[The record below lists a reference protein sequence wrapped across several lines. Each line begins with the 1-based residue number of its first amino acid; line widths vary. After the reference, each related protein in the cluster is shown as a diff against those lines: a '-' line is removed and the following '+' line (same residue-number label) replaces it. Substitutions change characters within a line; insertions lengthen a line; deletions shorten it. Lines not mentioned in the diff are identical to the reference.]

1 MIINM
6 GKKIYVL
13 TLSLFLFIISA
24 SSIIA
29 QGQGTPPLGQSSGK
43 VCVPNPLDYS
53 TDACSPGSPDNPEY
67 TDPRVIIGNGIK
79 TVLGIIGSVA
89 LAVFIYGGVLWLTSG
104 GNETRIKKGKDVILW
119 ATLGLV
125 IIFAAYAIVGFFLG
139 GGFLSI
145 FFI

>member
-1 MIINM
+1 MFKKLNIFLLILIIH
-6 GKKIYVL
+6 
-13 TLSLFLFIISA
+13 FLVIFVNIN
-24 SSIIA
+24 IA
-29 QGQGTPPLGQSSGK
+29 FAQQDGDGGQDSGT
-43 VCVPNPLDYS
+43 VCIPNPLTGNCDTGGGDS
-53 TDACSPGSPDNPEY
+53 
-67 TDPRVIIGNGIK
+67 TDPRVIIGQGIK

-89 LAVFIYGGVLWLTSG
+89 LAVFIYGGFLWLTSG

>member
-1 MIINM
+1 MIFQRNLLILLF
-6 GKKIYVL
+6 IY
-13 TLSLFLFIISA
+13 LSLFVTPICLAQADQGRTSA
-24 SSIIA
+24 D
-29 QGQGTPPLGQSSGK
+29 QGGT
-43 VCVPNPLDYS
+43 VCVPNPLNPD
-53 TDACSPGSPDNPEY
+53 TDACSSDNNPNY

-79 TVLGIIGSVA
+79 TILGIVGSVA

>member
-1 MIINM
+1 MFKKLNIFLLILII
-6 GKKIYVL
+6 Y
-13 TLSLFLFIISA
+13 FLVIS
-24 SSIIA
+24 INIA
-29 QGQGTPPLGQSSGK
+29 LAAQDGDGGQDSGT
-43 VCVPNPLDYS
+43 VCIPNPLTGNCDTGGGDS
-53 TDACSPGSPDNPEY
+53 
-67 TDPRVIIGNGIK
+67 TDPRVIIGQGIK
-79 TVLGIIGSVA
+79 TVLGIVGSVA

>member
-1 MIINM
+1 MI
-6 GKKIYVL
+6 Y
-13 TLSLFLFIISA
+13 FLFI
-24 SSIIA
+24 SINIVLA
-29 QGQGTPPLGQSSGK
+29 LDKGGQDSGT
-43 VCVPNPLDYS
+43 VCVPNPLNPN
-53 TDACSPGSPDNPEY
+53 TDACSSNNPEY
-67 TDPRVIIGNGIK
+67 TDPRIIIGNGIK